1 MMRKRFI
8 RALLT
13 GRGVLLSS
21 ALVLLV
27 CAIVYLTIEIRSGA
41 IISGDGLLAGQTV
54 AYWTGLAVLAFAATE
69 AVRLLWTTAERIV
82 TGIESAW
89 RRVRLFR
96 AWSHSKL
103 RSLRPASDVS
113 DHEDIAQTVQPA
125 EDEACISPE
134 PVESPDDPLAVW
146 ARGAIATGGSVT
158 ATALIEESG
167 GTPSKET
174 FKRELL
180 KTSKRLARRRVGI
193 VPDPR
198 FAYLQETPDR
208 IVKLIELPEALE
220 RVDAPTESY
229 GHAVFTLSLLA
240 ALMHA
245 DGHVAD
251 EEKELLTEVAGA
263 FEDLDCNERLMIEAW
278 AAHLAGHPV
287 AYSRLTRRLKAVD
300 PGMRPQL
307 YDHAVRMVQADHRI
321 HPAEVEML
329 EKICKSLELPQT
341 DLYRSL
347 GAWRPADASLLEP
360 EADVPA
366 ASGTT
371 DTTAEGIA
379 GEGGLQE
386 SAQIIVLDQRRVSSI
401 ESDTAEV
408 AVLLSDVFVEDQ
420 DVPPM
425 ADDPAE
431 AEEGLELDQAH
442 MSLLA
447 RIAEHGEISRESFEQ
462 LARDYQLMPD
472 GALETLNDWSLEKF
486 EDEIV
491 ENGETVV
498 INAALLEFV
507 ELDGVNGGSETDQAA
522 RA

>member
-13 GRGVLLSS
+13 GRGLLLSS
-21 ALVLLV
+21 ALLLLA
-27 CAIVYLTIEIRSGA
+27 CAIAYVAVAIQSG
-41 IISGDGLLAGQTV
+41 IVVSSDGLLAGETA
-54 AYWTGLAVLAFAATE
+54 AYWTGLAVLAFAAAE
-69 AVRLLWTTAERIV
+69 AVRLLWTTAEWIV
-82 TGIESAW
+82 TGVECAW
-89 RRVRLFR
+89 RQIMLFR
-96 AWSHSKL
+96 SWSHA
-103 RSLRPASDVS
+103 RWQHLRPVS
-113 DHEDIAQTVQPA
+113 DITVDADLEEAVEPAGDGADIGT
-125 EDEACISPE
+125 E

-158 ATALIEESG
+158 AAALIEESG
-167 GTPSKET
+167 GVPAKET

-180 KTSKRLARRRVGI
+180 KTSKRLACRSVGI

-198 FAYLQETPDR
+198 FAYLQETPDQ
-208 IVKLIELPEALE
+208 ILTLIALPETLE
-220 RVDAPTESY
+220 RLDAPTETY

-251 EEKELLTEVAGA
+251 EESELLTEFAGC
-263 FEDLDCNERLMIEAW
+263 FDGLDRNGRSMIEAW
-278 AAHLAGHPV
+278 AAHLAEHPV
-287 AYSRLTRRLKAVD
+287 AYGRLTRRLKAID
-300 PGMRPQL
+300 PEVRPQL

-329 EKICKSLELPQT
+329 EKICNSLEIPQT

-347 GAWRPADASLLEP
+347 GAWRPADASLLQP

-366 ASGTT
+366 ASRTA
-371 DTTAEGIA
+371 DTTTEGIA
-379 GEGGLQE
+379 GEGRLQE
-386 SAQIIVLDQRRVSSI
+386 SAQIIVLDERRVSSI

-408 AVLLSDVFVEDQ
+408 AVLLSDVFVEEQ
-420 DVPPM
+420 DVPPV
-425 ADDPAE
+425 AGEPAE
-431 AEEGLELDQAH
+431 ADEGPELDQAH

-447 RIAEHGEISRESFEQ
+447 RIAEHGEISRETFEQ
-462 LARDYQLMPD
+462 LARERQLMPD
-472 GALETLNDWSLEKF
+472 GALETLNDWALEKF

-491 ENGETVV
+491 EHGETVA
-498 INAALLEFV
+498 INAALLDSLQ
-507 ELDGVNGGSETDQAA
+507 LDGVNGGSETDQAA